1 MRKQFYRSKTL
12 WVVVITF
19 VAVVAQEVTGQEVIP
34 AEAQVGI
41 LAVVMVILRA
51 VTRSPIGWE
60 L

>member
-12 WVVVITF
+12 WVAVITF
-19 VAVVAQEVTGQEVIP
+19 AAIVAQEVTGTEVIP

-41 LAVVMVILRA
+41 LAVVMIFLRA
-51 VTRSPIGWE
+51 VTREPIDWS